1 MEKTLNA
8 YLLLVSF
15 CSSHKA
21 GTPFWHQI
29 FLRGIG
35 CNWLVSIAVWVRT
48 LPLKPFHHLT
58 HPHLLAIFSQPASCW
73 GTRHHFKGAQST
85 APPRLVR
92 ILISFFLNCRST
104 RFGYLSGFVVQLS
117 YLPVPLHAHLAS
129 RSSSRVDLTTVTLSH
144 SPANRFAALNTLP
157 VVANMFSVPLG
168 IMFHADVRTH
178 ARCPPSQ
185 GT

>member
-21 GTPFWHQI
+21 GTPLWHQI

-48 LPLKPFHHLT
+48 LPLKRSIHST
-58 HPHLLAIFSQPASCW
+58 HPHLLFL
-73 GTRHHFKGAQST
+73 ST
-85 APPRLVR
+85 SKLQEHEKPFQRCTISGLPPRLA
-92 ILISFFLNCRST
+92 IALISFFLNRRST

-117 YLPVPLHAHLAS
+117 YLPVILHAHLAS